1 MTDASDIGPLDVGS
15 LLASVGLEQLADVF
29 RAHDIDGEILPGL
42 VEADLRELGLTLGQR
57 KKLLMALERL
67 RASSQGAAAETPEFE
82 HRRVSVLFCDLI
94 GSVGL
99 AERLPAEGVA
109 DVIQFYYRIATRVC
123 RRFGGYIA
131 SLQGDGIV
139 VIFGYPRATGA
150 HAERAVR
157 SGLELLES
165 LAVQDYRFPD
175 GTTIPIRARVGIA
188 SGRIVV
194 GLGQADVARDSVMM
208 FGSVPNKAARIQA
221 HAAPGT
227 LVVDDVT
234 RSQAAGQFD
243 FDPLPEAEL
252 KGIDGRVRLYR
263 VLGHWRSATAAAAV
277 QAAAAPLIG
286 REAELDI
293 LARAWAAAAQGMP
306 QRVVITGEAGL
317 GKTRLLGAIA
327 ARAAVEGA
335 RVLRLSCGPLFSSQ
349 ALLPVAQALQ
359 DEIGRNADAS
369 PAARLEALRR
379 EFPDASAEQ
388 LRAVGGLL
396 DPTAHP
402 GGAATGPETRS
413 ALLAALAHWLVRQ
426 PDRPTLVA
434 LEDAHWADPTTRE
447 LLGRLGDAHHG
458 RFAVIV
464 TTRPDPEPLWAAHPQ
479 LTTIALGPLVEDAAA
494 QLLGR
499 ALSGRAVPQP
509 IRRRLL
515 DHAGGNPLML
525 EELAKAS
532 EQWGGEAPRGDPVV
546 PTSIYESIAT
556 RLDQL
561 ASGRGVAEMLA
572 VFGTPVPPEAI
583 CAALGHA
590 PSELAQLI
598 DGLRAEAILAS
609 AAEGDGSAVQFRHML
624 YRDVVYERL
633 VTAQRAELH
642 QTAAAVLRDLDP
654 GIAERQPDILAH
666 HYFHA
671 QDFRAAAPLALAAGE
686 RAAGA
691 SAVIEAGTHFNMAL
705 DALRRLPTDTD
716 SQRLRLR
723 GLSGLAAVKRALFG
737 IAHEEVG
744 TLSSQVHK
752 IALEIGDTET
762 ALLALNGLYTHALVG
777 ADYPAAGQ
785 YARAL
790 TEAAQAAGHATF
802 EMIGIRASGAVALHT
817 GRFQPAADLLQAAL
831 ARYNVDRHLRLA
843 HAHGYDHAEICAVF
857 LAFAHWMRGDLA
869 AARRVSAFSV
879 SHSRQIRHVHSLAQA
894 LAFQAMLG
902 FLARDPENLGVS
914 GLEARALGETH
925 GLKQMAG
932 FGMFWRHA
940 TNLLNRAGPPHAE
953 DMAGLAEAFIAFS
966 TVSRHNYGCI
976 CQLAFAE
983 GFLRQGEIGEASRHL
998 DRALAEETRTGETW
1012 TRTERL
1018 RLCAQLLAARGD
1030 PKAAEDALVAAHDE
1044 AVASGANTIALRIAC
1059 DLAEHAPS
1067 PAARRRLTEASARIM
1082 SFDGGWDEQRLHRLS

>member
-1 MTDASDIGPLDVGS
+1 MVPLEVGS
-15 LLASVGLEQLADVF
+15 LLASIGLGQLADVF
-29 RAHDIDGEILPGL
+29 RANDIDGEVLPSL

-57 KKLLMALERL
+57 KKVLAALERL
-67 RASSQGAAAETPEFE
+67 RASSADASAERPEFE

-99 AERLPAEGVA
+99 AERLPPESVA

-131 SLQGDGIV
+131 SLQGDGVV

-150 HAERAVR
+150 HAERAIR
-157 SGLELLES
+157 SGLELAAR
-165 LAVQDYRFPD
+165 LAEQEYRLPD
-175 GTTIPIRARVGIA
+175 GTTIPIRARIGIA

-194 GLGQADVARDSVMM
+194 GLGQADIARDSVMM

-234 RSQAAGQFD
+234 RSQAPWQFD

-252 KGIDGRVRLYR
+252 KGIEGRVKLHR
-263 VLGHWRSATAAAAV
+263 VRGPRRSAPAVGAV
-277 QAAAAPLIG
+277 QAAVAPLIG
-286 REAELDI
+286 RDAEVDI

-306 QRVVITGEAGL
+306 QFAVITGEAGL
-317 GKTRLLGAIA
+317 GKTRLLGAIT

-335 RVLRLSCGPLFSSQ
+335 RTLRLGCGPLFSSQ
-349 ALLPVAQALQ
+349 ALHPVAQALQ
-359 DEIGRNADAS
+359 DEIGRDADVSA
-369 PAARLEALRR
+369 AARLDALRR
-379 EFPDASAEQ
+379 ELPDASAMQ
-388 LRAVGGLL
+388 IRAVSGLL
-396 DPTAHP
+396 DPSAYP
-402 GGAATGPETRS
+402 GEVGTGPETRS
-413 ALLAALAHWLVRQ
+413 ALLAALSHWLVGR
-426 PDRPTLVA
+426 PDKPTLIA

-447 LLGRLGDAHHG
+447 LLGQLGEVRHG

-464 TTRPDPEPLWAAHPQ
+464 TTRPHAEPLWTTHPR
-479 LTTIALGPLVEDAAA
+479 LTSIALGPLVEDAAA

-499 ALSGRAVPQP
+499 VLSGRAVPQA

-515 DHAGGNPLML
+515 EHASGNPLML

-532 EQWGGEAPRGDPVV
+532 EHWGEEAPRGDPEV
-546 PTSIYESIAT
+546 PTSIYDSIAA

-561 ASGRGVAEMLA
+561 ASGRSVAEMLA

-583 CAALGHA
+583 CAALGYT
-590 PSELAQLI
+590 PNELAQLI

-609 AAEGDGSAVQFRHML
+609 AADGDGSAVQFRHML

-633 VTAQRAELH
+633 VTAKRSELH
-642 QTAAAVLRDLDP
+642 QTAAAVLRELDP
-654 GIAERQPDILAH
+654 GMAERQPDILAH
-666 HYFHA
+666 HFFHA
-671 QDFRAAAPLALAAGE
+671 QDFPAAAPLALAAGE
-686 RAAGA
+686 RAAGS
-691 SAVIEAGTHFNMAL
+691 SAVIEAGAHFSMAL
-705 DALRRLPTDTD
+705 DALRRMPANTDIR
-716 SQRLRLR
+716 RLRLR
-723 GLSGLAAVKRALFG
+723 GLSGMAAVKRALFG

-744 TLSSQVHK
+744 TLSGEVHR
-752 IALEIGDTET
+752 IALELGDTET

-785 YARAL
+785 YAQAL

-817 GRFQPAADLLQAAL
+817 GRFQPATELLQAAL

-902 FLARDPENLGVS
+902 FLARDPEKLGVS
-914 GLEARALGETH
+914 GLEARALGEAH
-925 GLKQMAG
+925 GLKQIAG
-932 FGMFWRHA
+932 FGLFWRHA
-940 TNLLNRAGPPHAE
+940 TNLLDRAGSPHTG
-953 DMAGLAEAFIAFS
+953 DMEGLAEAFTAFS

-1012 TRTERL
+1012 TRAERL
-1018 RLCAQLLAARGD
+1018 RLCAQLLAARGEV
-1030 PKAAEDALVAAHDE
+1030 AVVEDALVVAHDE
-1044 AVASGANTIALRIAC
+1044 AVKSNANTLALRIAC
-1059 DLAEHAPS
+1059 DIAERVQTPL
-1067 PAARRRLTEASARIM
+1067 ARRRLEEAAARM
-1082 SFDGGWDEQRLHRLS
+1082 VSLDGGWDEQRLRRLA